1 MFQSLIENSFKTIEN
16 GKNIANKTADSLSE
30 VVEGVE
36 RVTGSLNSIIA
47 ASVRQAG
54 AISQIMLNV
63 NEISGVVQTN
73 SATAEESAAASEEL
87 SSQALLL
94 HHLSEQF
101 KLKELPENRYGAS
114 FK

>member
-63 NEISGVVQTN
+63 NEISDV
-73 SATAEESAAASEEL
+73 

-101 KLKELPENRYGAS
+101 KLKELPENRYRAVL
-114 FK
+114 KT